1 MPKNITIDQLH
12 IDTSNLGDDNKSIS
26 LFANFNPKMIKEDF
40 KEDFPYVRTKKVTIE
55 DLTISGN
62 QKLKLSENPFM
73 FKDVKIKKN

>member
-1 MPKNITIDQLH
+1 
-12 IDTSNLGDDNKSIS
+12 
-26 LFANFNPKMIKEDF
+26 MINEDF
-40 KEDFPYVRTKKVTIE
+40 KEDFPYIRTKKVTIE